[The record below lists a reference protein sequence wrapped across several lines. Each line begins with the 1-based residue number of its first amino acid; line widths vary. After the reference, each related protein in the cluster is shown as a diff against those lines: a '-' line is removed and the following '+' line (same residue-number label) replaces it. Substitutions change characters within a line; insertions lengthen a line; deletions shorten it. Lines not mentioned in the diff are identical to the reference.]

1 MSGSQR
7 RKTTLPRA
15 RLPLGTWGQITR
27 KQLKPKIWRAR
38 AKFRSYDGVI
48 RRYEAWGPSG
58 PKAEAALIHKLT
70 LLIPTNEDEIGPEM
84 QLRELS
90 RIWWAEFEDLGR
102 AANTNKRY
110 RELLDTHILPGT
122 GELTIREANV
132 NSLDRFL
139 KFIRTNNGATTAKMC
154 KTILSGMLSL
164 ATRHGAISAN
174 PLREVAKIPIVT
186 KEVRALTLEEVIAL
200 RKGVY
205 AWQQP
210 TGRPN
215 GLHEKDILD
224 VVDIM
229 LATGARIGEALAI
242 HWADVD
248 LEAEKPTVTING
260 TVIKVKGTSGLH
272 IQDHPKSSNSRQRY
286 FLPSFAV
293 DMLHR
298 RQADTARTNDLGL
311 VFASSLGTI
320 RDPNGFRKQWREVR
334 EALGYGWVT
343 PHTFRK
349 SVGTILANTQ
359 GIAAA
364 TAQLGHSNE
373 KITSRHYIQKTHEA
387 PDNTEVLQAFGR
399 SQAKPATEEA

>member
-1 MSGSQR
+1 M
-7 RKTTLPRA
+7 
-15 RLPLGTWGQITR
+15 
-27 KQLKPKIWRAR
+27 
-38 AKFRSYDGVI
+38 
-48 RRYEAWGPSG
+48 
-58 PKAEAALIHKLT
+58 
-70 LLIPTNEDEIGPEM
+70 NEDEIGPEM

-102 AANTNKRY
+102 AANTSKRY

-139 KFIRTNNGATTAKMC
+139 KTIRTNSGATTAKMC

-174 PLREVAKIPIVT
+174 PLREVAKIPIVV

-205 AWQQP
+205 EWQQP

-248 LEAEKPTVTING
+248 LETEKPTLTING
-260 TVIKVKGTSGLH
+260 TVIKVKGTSGLQ

-293 DMLHR
+293 EMLR
-298 RQADTARTNDLGL
+298 KRQADTARSNDLGL
-311 VFASSLGTI
+311 VFASSVGTI

-334 EALGYGWVT
+334 EALGYDWVT

-364 TAQLGHSNE
+364 TAQLGHSDE
-373 KITSRHYIQKTHEA
+373 KITSKHYVQKTHEA
-387 PDNTEVLQAFGR
+387 PDHTEVLQAFGDG
-399 SQAKPATEEA
+399 

>member
-1 MSGSQR
+1 MNGLPR
-7 RKTTLPRA
+7 RRTTLPRA

-27 KQLKPKIWRAR
+27 MQLKPKIWRAR
-38 AKFRSYDGVI
+38 AKFRSFDGSV

-70 LLIPTNEDEIGPEM
+70 LLIPVNEDEIGPEM

-102 AANTNKRY
+102 ASNTSKRY

-139 KFIRTNNGATTAKMC
+139 KTIRTNSGATTAKMC

-164 ATRHGAISAN
+164 ATRHGAINAN
-174 PLREVAKIPIVT
+174 PLREVAKIPIVV
-186 KEVRALTLEEVIAL
+186 KEVRALTLDEVIAL

-224 VVDIM
+224 VVDMM

-242 HWADVD
+242 RWTDVD
-248 LEAEKPTVTING
+248 LDAEKPTVTING
-260 TVIKVKGTSGLH
+260 TVIKIKGMSGLK

-293 DMLHR
+293 EMLR
-298 RQADTARTNDLGL
+298 KRQADTARTNDLGI
-311 VFASSLGTI
+311 VFASSVGTI

-334 EALGYGWVT
+334 EALGYDWVT

-373 KITSRHYIQKTHEA
+373 KITSKHYVQKTHQA

-399 SQAKPATEEA
+399 PDTK